1 MLPGVPQHLNRTRD
15 TQVTTNDEGSATAM
29 RLDKWLW
36 AARFFK
42 TRSSAA
48 QAIAGGKVQVNGERV
63 KPARSIAVGD
73 RLRIRRDRFEFVVT
87 ILALN
92 SQRRPA
98 TEAQGMYEE
107 SMESRQQ
114 REELAALLRAERAFG
129 SSAGGRPD
137 KKQRRD
143 ALRFKHGR

>member
-1 MLPGVPQHLNRTRD
+1 MLPGVPSHLNQTRESR
-15 TQVTTNDEGSATAM
+15 VTGNNEASTTSM

-48 QAIAGGKVQVNGERV
+48 QAITGGKVHVNGERV
-63 KPARSIAVGD
+63 KPARSIGAGD
-73 RLRIRRDRFEFVVT
+73 RLRIRRDRFEFNVT
-87 ILALN
+87 VLALN
-92 SQRRPA
+92 HQRRPA
-98 TEAQGMYEE
+98 AEAQTLYEE
-107 SMESRQQ
+107 GTESRQQ

-129 SSAGGRPD
+129 SGAGGRPD

-143 ALRFKHGR
+143 ALRFKQGR